1 MANPSMLMK
10 HTVQVS
16 ALTAKYVRAMAR
28 SLIEGETPNERRLG
42 EVPDGQ
48 PFVKA
53 VRSSLRDG
61 DTTDDATVRDA
72 LSAYRDASAALEGRA
87 S

>member
-1 MANPSMLMK
+1 MR
-10 HTVQVS
+10 TVQVS
-16 ALTAKYVRAMAR
+16 VRTAKYARAMAR
-28 SLIEGETPNERRLG
+28 SLIQGETPNERRLG
-42 EVPDGQ
+42 DVPDGQ

-61 DTTDDATVRDA
+61 DTTDDTMIRNA
-72 LSAYRDASAALEGRA
+72 LSVYRDASLALEGRA